1 MVANRRKP
9 DSKTGLLT
17 ITEAANVLG
26 VSVSTLRNWDKRG
39 KFRPQRHPMN
49 GYRLYKYVQ
58 LQALKKQI
66 TGDR

>member
-9 DSKTGLLT
+9 NGKTELLT
-17 ITEAANVLG
+17 IAEAASVLG
-26 VSVSTLRNWDKRG
+26 VSVSTLRNWDKHG
-39 KFRPQRHPMN
+39 KFQPQRHPMN